1 MFSSSTTISRSEPA
15 CRAFCAT
22 TAFASALRATDR
34 SLWARSR
41 SKIDLVLLDIML
53 PGTDGLELCRR
64 LRASQDIPVI
74 MLTAVTANADR
85 VIGLELGADDYIC
98 KPFDPRE
105 LVARIRSVLRRSKA
119 LPAGGRPETGS
130 VYVFDDWS
138 LDVVKRMLTSPS
150 GALVDLTTGE
160 FDLLHAFVEFPQRV
174 LTRDQ
179 LLDIARGRSSVL
191 FDRSIDVQ
199 VSRLRRKIEA
209 DPQRPLL
216 IKTVRGGG
224 YLFTG
229 RGRCPMKRE
238 LSFPLWWLKPGL
250 SARIALTII
259 AALVALQ
266 LLALG
271 LFLLG
276 AREPGPITVYGARWL
291 AEAADAAV
299 NAGFATN
306 RGDRDAAL
314 GGAASNAI
322 PVPRL
327 AREPQGPARG
337 LLRR

>member
-1 MFSSSTTISRSEPA
+1 MNSSFHVLVVDDDQQIRTGLSRLLRDNGFRVSLAGDGPQLMG
-15 CRAFCAT
+15 
-22 TAFASALRATDR
+22 ALKE
-34 SLWARSR
+34 

-119 LPAGGRPETGS
+119 LPVGGRPETGP

-224 YLFTG
+224 YLFTA
-229 RGRCPMKRE
+229 E
-238 LSFPLWWLKPGL
+238 VA
-250 SARIALTII
+250 AR
-259 AALVALQ
+259 
-266 LLALG
+266 
-271 LFLLG
+271 
-276 AREPGPITVYGARWL
+276 
-291 AEAADAAV
+291 
-299 NAGFATN
+299 
-306 RGDRDAAL
+306 
-314 GGAASNAI
+314 
-322 PVPRL
+322 
-327 AREPQGPARG
+327 
-337 LLRR
+337 